1 VDNVFTF
8 PGAKAKVSDEEITQ
22 ELLTVLAEMRKVVEN
37 EDAESILVVGFTRK
51 DVVYGAFGGL
61 MNPIAM
67 AGLLERVK
75 LQLLTT

>member
-1 VDNVFTF
+1 MDNVFNF
-8 PGAKAKVSDEEITQ
+8 PDMKVKVSDEEITK
-22 ELLTVLAEMRKVVEN
+22 ELLTVLEGMRKCVE
-37 EDAESILVVGFTRK
+37 EGDAECILVVGFTRK
-51 DVVYGAFGGL
+51 DAIFGAFGGM